1 VQHVTISEVPST
13 VTPPPSRV
21 IESDL
26 IATPNVEE
34 LINPW
39 EWQVLVEGTRR
50 ISLAVAHLVGPR
62 EAVDVLRDILDDC
75 SAGFPALSGLEI
87 AATGYLHVT
96 RTSQLDHISR
106 SELLEGFAALFAT
119 CECFCSPIIG
129 EVEAHRLMIQALN
142 NIGPTLVG
150 LGVFYIKQHFLAN
163 RQSNSQF

>member
-1 VQHVTISEVPST
+1 MSTDVQHVTISEVPSMF
-13 VTPPPSRV
+13 TPPPSRI

-106 SELLEGFAALFAT
+106 RELLEGFAALFAT
-119 CECFCSPIIG
+119 CEYFCSPIIG
-129 EVEAHRLMIQALN
+129 EEEAHALMIQALN

-150 LGVFYIKQHFLAN
+150 LGVFQINKRSLQ
-163 RQSNSQF
+163 QGS